1 MKKAA
6 AIIAI
11 ICFSL
16 ILCSCQDLLNTVNDN
31 VNKDQNTT
39 NTPVLTLESENNIN
53 NKNEQD
59 EKKNEKIKFD
69 SIIAGDTI
77 TFGSY
82 EQDNDV
88 VFGKEPIEWIVLSV
102 ENDTA
107 LLLSKYAIDCVKYN
121 KVGHNGPDWDNS
133 YLRFWLNEEFLND
146 AFNKAEQ
153 EAIIESNL
161 VTEGHPDDIETTDK
175 IFVLSKSDLCNPEY
189 GFPEDENAYS
199 DLRTANITDY
209 AYYRIKTDD
218 TVADVYKGLYISE
231 IKEDPEDRPCYYW
244 VRETGKRN
252 KKGRTAK
259 VLSIDNVAVNYFGW
273 ITSSKTY
280 DECICVRPAMWIN
293 TGD

>member
-1 MKKAA
+1 M
-6 AIIAI
+6 
-11 ICFSL
+11 
-16 ILCSCQDLLNTVNDN
+16 LCSCQNLLNTV
-31 VNKDQNTT
+31 KDKVDENQNTT
-39 NTPVLTLESENNIN
+39 NTSVSTVESEDNIE
-53 NKNEQD
+53 NKNEPD
-59 EKKNEKIKFD
+59 ENIIEKIKFD
-69 SIIAGDTI
+69 NIKAGDTI

-82 EQDNDV
+82 EQDNDI
-88 VFGKEPIEWIVLSV
+88 VFGKEPIEWIVLYV
-102 ENDTA
+102 KNDEA
-107 LLLSKYAIDCVKYN
+107 LLLCKYAIDSVKYN
-121 KVGHNGPDWDNS
+121 KVGNNGPDWDNS
-133 YLRFWLNEEFLND
+133 YLRFWLNGEFLKE

-153 EAIIESNL
+153 EVIIESNL
-161 VTEGHPDDIETTDK
+161 VTQGHPDDIETTDK

-209 AYYRIKTDD
+209 AYYKIKTDD

-259 VLSIDNVAVNYFGW
+259 VMSIDKVAVNYFGW

-293 TGD
+293 IGE